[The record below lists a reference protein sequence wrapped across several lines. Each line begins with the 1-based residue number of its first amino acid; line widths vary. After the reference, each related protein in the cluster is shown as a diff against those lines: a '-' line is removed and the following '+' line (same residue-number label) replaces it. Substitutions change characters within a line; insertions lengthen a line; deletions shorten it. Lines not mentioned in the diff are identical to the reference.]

1 MGDLAEADLLI
12 KGEVKQGACH
22 DPLGSDA
29 PARHTPP
36 LLSAHVALA
45 LPRQA
50 QAWGCSSSGT
60 DMGFQPAM
68 PAAGELV
75 CGGRAMGACGEMGQL
90 MA

>member
-1 MGDLAEADLLI
+1 MTRWALTPQPVTRHLA
-12 KGEVKQGACH
+12 VSPRGA
-22 DPLGSDA
+22 GIA
-29 PARHTPP
+29 
-36 LLSAHVALA
+36 
-45 LPRQA
+45 RQA

-60 DMGFQPAM
+60 DMEFQPAM